1 MRKCK
6 IGIVGFGTVG
16 SGIYKILSSE
26 VDSHPI
32 LKEIEIAKIAVKD
45 LNKKRDIELDNN
57 LSKLV
62 EKLKKSEDPK
72 RKYEYILWLGKK
84 LKEPDSEILVEEN
97 KVKGC
102 VSEVFVKATIKAG
115 KLFWEGYSDALIT
128 KGLLAFLISGL
139 NELTP
144 NEVVEI
150 DKKFIEDTGLKASL
164 TPSRS
169 NGFLNILL
177 KMQSQANEFL

>member
-1 MRKCK
+1 M
-6 IGIVGFGTVG
+6 
-16 SGIYKILSSE
+16 
-26 VDSHPI
+26 
-32 LKEIEIAKIAVKD
+32 
-45 LNKKRDIELDNN
+45 
-57 LSKLV
+57 
-62 EKLKKSEDPK
+62 
-72 RKYEYILWLGKK
+72 WLGKK
-84 LKEPDSEILVEEN
+84 LKEPDNEILVEEN

-102 VSEVFVKATIKAG
+102 VSEVFVKANIKGG

-128 KGLLAFLISGL
+128 KGLLAFLITGL

>member
-1 MRKCK
+1 MENQEQ
-6 IGIVGFGTVG
+6 
-16 SGIYKILSSE
+16 Y
-26 VDSHPI
+26 
-32 LKEIEIAKIAVKD
+32 
-45 LNKKRDIELDNN
+45 NN

-62 EKLKKSEDPK
+62 EKLRKSEDPK

-84 LKEPDSEILVEEN
+84 LKEPDSKIFDEEN
-97 KVKGC
+97 KVHGC
-102 VSEVFVKATIKAG
+102 VSEVYVKANIKGG

-139 NELTP
+139 NELAP
-144 NEVVEI
+144 EDVVKI
-150 DKKFIEDTGLKASL
+150 NKKFIEDTGLKGSL

-177 KMQSQANEFL
+177 KMQSQANQFL

>member
-1 MRKCK
+1 MENKN
-6 IGIVGFGTVG
+6 T
-16 SGIYKILSSE
+16 Y
-26 VDSHPI
+26 
-32 LKEIEIAKIAVKD
+32 VK
-45 LNKKRDIELDNN
+45 LY
-57 LSKLV
+57 SLV
-62 EKLKKSEDPK
+62 EKLKSSNDPK

-84 LKEPDSEILVEEN
+84 LKVPNKDILIPEN
-97 KVKGC
+97 KVQGC
-102 VSEVFVKATIKAG
+102 LSEVFVKASCNGG

-144 NEVVEI
+144 REVININKE
-150 DKKFIEDTGLKASL
+150 FIEETGLKASL

-177 KMQSQANEFL
+177 KMQSQANDYLSE

>member
-1 MRKCK
+1 MQNQEK
-6 IGIVGFGTVG
+6 
-16 SGIYKILSSE
+16 Y
-26 VDSHPI
+26 H
-32 LKEIEIAKIAVKD
+32 
-45 LNKKRDIELDNN
+45 N

-62 EKLKKSEDPK
+62 EKLKKSEDPA
-72 RKYEYILWLGKK
+72 RKYEFILWLGKK
-84 LKEPDSEILVEEN
+84 LKEPNSEILAEEN

-102 VSEVFVKATIKAG
+102 VSEVFVKANIKGG

-128 KGLLAFLISGL
+128 NGLLAFLIIGL

-144 NEVVEI
+144 NEVVKI
-150 DKKFIEDTGLKASL
+150 NKKFIDETGLKASL

-177 KMQSQANEFL
+177 KMQSQANAFL

>member
-1 MRKCK
+1 MENQEK
-6 IGIVGFGTVG
+6 
-16 SGIYKILSSE
+16 Y
-26 VDSHPI
+26 H
-32 LKEIEIAKIAVKD
+32 
-45 LNKKRDIELDNN
+45 N

-62 EKLKKSEDPK
+62 EKLKKSADPK

-84 LKEPDSEILVEEN
+84 LEEPKSNILVEEN

-102 VSEVFVKATIKAG
+102 VSEVFVKANIKGG
-115 KLFWEGYSDALIT
+115 KLSWEGYSDALIT
-128 KGLLAFLISGL
+128 RGLLAFLISGL
-139 NELTP
+139 NELSP
-144 NEVVEI
+144 NEVVNI
-150 DKKFIEDTGLKASL
+150 NKKFIEDTGLKASL